1 MKKLLLAL
9 VIFSVAFSVPALSV
23 KAGIGPISSL
33 GVSYNTGRW
42 DFSADVRSSF
52 PVLPLAYPAATKLMD
67 RDFSFKDW
75 YSYSSGLFIGG
86 GMSASYRIINS
97 EKHILSAGLT
107 TVAGHVSDR
116 NNGLLDILP
125 DYEDILVAAL
135 EVSIQYTFN
144 INSRNSLFFSCGFPF
159 MGWLSILGVP
169 GNNNAYTISSFFIV
183 PGTFREIEVNGG
195 MPGVTG
201 YAVAAA
207 SVMPVKIG
215 YIYTF

>member
-9 VIFSVAFSVPALSV
+9 VILATAFSVPAVSV
-23 KAGIGPISSL
+23 KTGIGTISSL
-33 GVSYNTGRW
+33 GVSFSTGRW

-52 PVLPLAYPAATKLMD
+52 PVLPLAYPEARKLID
-67 RDFSFKDW
+67 GDFSFSDW
-75 YSYSSGLFIGG
+75 YGYSCGLFIGG

-107 TVAGHVSDR
+107 AVAGHVSDR
-116 NNGLLDILP
+116 EDGVLDILP
-125 DYEDILVAAL
+125 DYEHIIVAAL
-135 EVSIQYTFN
+135 EVQLQYTFN
-144 INSRNSLFFSCGFPF
+144 INSRHSLFFSCGFPF

-169 GNNNAYTISSFFIV
+169 GNNNAYTISSFFFI
-183 PGTFREIEVNGG
+183 PGTFREIETNGG
-195 MPGVTG
+195 MPGVTR
-201 YAVAAA
+201 YAVLAA